1 MFTATMMGGVNGYA
15 MSAYTKYPNAAL
27 EFINF
32 ATSYQMIKKRIEL
45 LSIVPARVDLAKEQ
59 GGLAETINNNLK
71 EGYISVMPSVSAMG
85 QVWTSAG
92 TFLLIYPKI
101 RFGKKKSKN
110 IPMKPLF

>member
-1 MFTATMMGGVNGYA
+1 
-15 MSAYTKYPNAAL
+15 
-27 EFINF
+27 
-32 ATSYQMIKKRIEL
+32 MIKKRIEL

-92 TFLLIYPKI
+92 TFFADLSEDPFREEKKQKYTNETSILEGLMKVDQQIYDAVHTLK
-101 RFGKKKSKN
+101 
-110 IPMKPLF
+110 